1 MERAPGV
8 IGLLFG
14 LSLALII
21 LLLGPLLLFNPAFT
35 SALQVRHGVAAELGT
50 TQDEVERVTGSYLA
64 DIYLDGDF
72 DASLDGSG
80 PLLDESERS
89 HMTEVS
95 RLVRLLAGIVVVAL
109 IVAGITAAWLRHEPR
124 RQGRI
129 MLLAAGAIGVAAV
142 TLAVV
147 FAVAFEPAFLAFHE
161 LFFPPGT
168 YLFATGSEL
177 IVLFPEPFW
186 FDAALLSGAAIVLVA
201 VLVSLIG
208 LWRWRSART
217 TARLA

>member
-1 MERAPGV
+1 MERAPWV

-14 LSLALII
+14 LSLAIVI

-35 SALQVRHGVAAELGT
+35 SALQVRHGVAEAFAT
-50 TQDEVERVTGSYLA
+50 DQAEVERVTSAFLS

-72 DASLDGSG
+72 GASLDGEG
-80 PLLDESERS
+80 PLLDEGERS
-89 HMTEVS
+89 HMTDVS
-95 RLVRLLAGIVVVAL
+95 RLVRLLAGILIVAL
-109 IVAGITAAWLRHEPR
+109 IVAGVTAAWLRGEPR

-129 MLLAAGAIGVAAV
+129 MLAAAGSIGALAIV
-142 TLAVV
+142 LAIV

-168 YLFATGSEL
+168 YLFEEGSEL

-186 FDAALLSGAAIVLVA
+186 FDAALLAGAAIVLVA
-201 VLVSLIG
+201 VVVSLIG
-208 LWRWRSART
+208 LWRWRSAPT
-217 TARLA
+217 TASPG